1 MATKALNLYQC
12 RSPNNGAISYNK
24 PVFPGPNSG
33 WTTWDKGQG
42 KYTIQG
48 KTWDNDAKLQ
58 WANSDPTSNSWGYLK
73 LNTGANHD
81 CNAFWGCSPRDG
93 TERLVRGVYFKH
105 HTNGA
110 KFRPRITG
118 VALRY
123 ANPSNNQLYHFGLT
137 YRGAYYDYDR
147 GGTLP
152 YEGTSTSNWWYGVA
166 AKSGMPDGDWFH
178 NSNLVWTGVLFHFE
192 TTWKSGGATDC
203 IVYIKEL
210 RSIIDSNKNSTPS
223 YNNKYRVWGAYM
235 K

>member
-1 MATKALNLYQC
+1 MATVKLGLYQC
-12 RSPNNGAISYNK
+12 KNPSNAAVARNN

-33 WTTWDKGQG
+33 WTTYNNGSG

-48 KTWDNDAKLQ
+48 STWNNDARLE
-58 WANSDPTSNSWGYLK
+58 WANSDPTSSSWGYLK

-81 CNAFWGCSPRDG
+81 CNAFWGCAPRDG

-105 HTNGA
+105 HTNGV

-123 ANPSNNQLYHFGLT
+123 ANPNTNATFHYGLT
-137 YRGAYYDYDR
+137 YRGTNYTSSTE
-147 GGTLP
+147 GTLP
-152 YEGTSTSNWWYGVA
+152 YEGTSTSNWWYGVGA
-166 AKSGMPDGDWFH
+166 TNKSDNPYFNDP
-178 NSNLVWTGVLFHFE
+178 NLVWTGVLFHYE
-192 TTWKSGGATDC
+192 TTWKSGSAADC

-210 RSIIDSNKNSTPS
+210 RPIICSSTSSSPS
-223 YNNKYRVWGAYM
+223 YNDKYRVWGAYM